1 MLGTSLQTVDQG
13 FNIEVRAE
21 PEQNIDEGDGED
33 EQQQKNEAFIQK
45 VINAS
50 ATLRLLNLQG
60 ERILEL
66 PEKVSPKKGTKK

>member
-50 ATLRLLNLQG
+50 ATLRFLNLQG